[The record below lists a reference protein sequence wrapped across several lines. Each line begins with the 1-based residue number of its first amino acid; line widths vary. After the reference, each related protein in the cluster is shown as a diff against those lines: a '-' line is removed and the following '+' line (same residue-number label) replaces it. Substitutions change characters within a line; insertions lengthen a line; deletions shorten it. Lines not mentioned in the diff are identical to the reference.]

1 MSSTRRDGASWRPP
15 ARDQIVLYLLSLA
28 LLLAAAYRYIGPR
41 WASAASVRT
50 LQAGERID
58 YRVNVN
64 TATAAEL
71 DLLPG
76 IGPAKARRLIEY
88 REAHGPFRGLAD
100 AARVA
105 SLSAECTA
113 RLRGLVEPGDAAPAG
128 ETPR

>member
-1 MSSTRRDGASWRPP
+1 MSSTKRDGASWHPLV
-15 ARDQIVLYLLSLA
+15 RDQIVLYLLGLA

-58 YRVNVN
+58 YRVDIN
-64 TATAAEL
+64 TAAAAEL

-76 IGPAKARRLIEY
+76 IGPIKARRLIEY
-88 REAHGPFRGLAD
+88 REAHGPFRSLAD
-100 AARVA
+100 VARVA
-105 SLSAECTA
+105 SLSAEGTA
-113 RLRGLVEPGDAAPAG
+113 RLRGLVDPGDAAPAG